1 MRMVIVQP
9 GGSGGEGGG
18 SGYVLP
24 PATQDTLGGIKVGQ
38 NLTIEEDGTLNAQA
52 GGGSYVLPPATAD
65 TLGGVKIGSGINV
78 SDDGTISA
86 PGGGSSASW
95 IEVSMADVF
104 NNTNV
109 NDDDVIRITGNIRYF
124 TMNSNRV
131 STTVLFE
138 GSGSTTGVFQIRR
151 NVYNLVSTIENMT
164 IITTPSMLKS
174 AYGVTIKTTVGSGS
188 GANASTLVPVTTY
201 MRLNTASE
209 LRVYGLPSKIVNINS
224 TSTQTNVLIADI
236 PMDNVSISGVTF
248 EKLSI

>member
-1 MRMVIVQP
+1 MVIVQP

-38 NLTIEEDGTLNAQA
+38 NLTVEEDGTLNAA
-52 GGGSYVLPPATAD
+52 GGGGGGSYVLPPATAD

-78 SDDGTISA
+78 SDDGTISTS
-86 PGGGSSASW
+86 GGGSSGSW

-109 NDDDVIRITGNIRYF
+109 NDDDVIRMTGNIRYF

-131 STTVLFE
+131 SSTVLFE
-138 GSGSTTGVFQIRR
+138 SSGSTTGVFQIRR
-151 NVYNLVSTIENMT
+151 NVYNLNSTAENMT

-174 AYGVTIKTTVGSGS
+174 AYGATIKTTVGSGS
-188 GANASTLVPVTTY
+188 GANASTQVPVTTY

-209 LRVYGLPSKIVNINS
+209 LIVYGLPSKIVNISS
-224 TSTQTNVLIADI
+224 TSTQTVVLIADI
-236 PMDNVSISGVTF
+236 PMDNISISRVTF
-248 EKLSI
+248 EKLSL